1 MRRRRAR
8 PTLTMGAA
16 EAGLD
21 AGPDP
26 VAAKAEELFGD
37 ASPEIVALTH

>member
-1 MRRRRAR
+1 MCGRRAR

-37 ASPEIVALTH
+37 VFPGVVALTY